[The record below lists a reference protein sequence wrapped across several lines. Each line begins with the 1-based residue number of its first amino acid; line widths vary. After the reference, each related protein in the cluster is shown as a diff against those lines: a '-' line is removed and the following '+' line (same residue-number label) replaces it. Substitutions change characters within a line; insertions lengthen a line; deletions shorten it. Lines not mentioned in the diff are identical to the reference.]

1 MVSTEKVR
9 ADLLAMKDDKFA
21 EFTRKLIPTTAPE
34 KIIGVRAPLLRA
46 YAKGLRASEVETE
59 FLNSLPHVYLEENT
73 LHGLLISNLKDP
85 AAIIDPSRR
94 FSAVCR

>member
-59 FLNSLPHVYLEENT
+59 FLNS
-73 LHGLLISNLKDP
+73 
-85 AAIIDPSRR
+85 
-94 FSAVCR
+94 